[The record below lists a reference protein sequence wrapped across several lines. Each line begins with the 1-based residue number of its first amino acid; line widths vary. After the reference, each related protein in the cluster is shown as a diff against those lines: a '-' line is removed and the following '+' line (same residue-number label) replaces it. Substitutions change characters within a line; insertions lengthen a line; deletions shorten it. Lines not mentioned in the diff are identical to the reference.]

1 MISEGQEMFL
11 FGPPL
16 QNLFESISIWFLYN
30 MLTMF
35 VTALFFVTK
44 VQCSTNFI
52 LSAFL
57 YLKKIISF
65 TASWIILTWLSNSY
79 LDPSR
84 KP

>member
-16 QNLFESISIWFLYN
+16 QNLFESISTWFLYN
-30 MLTMF
+30 MLTML

-57 YLKKIISF
+57 YFKKKLF
-65 TASWIILTWLSNSY
+65 PLLRRGLFWLNHQI
-79 LDPSR
+79 R
-84 KP
+84 T